1 LLLFVHKKKCFLLS
15 SWILL
20 MRIAPGLLLAVIL
33 TAFAHG
39 ARADCTDPNAGFDEE
54 YCRSQAY
61 QAADQSLNE
70 VYQKLLQSLDP
81 AAQDKLRTDEL
92 AWIRRRNKAC
102 TLKVNGAV
110 YVDYDCVTKM
120 TNVQTAALTA
130 KLYGPAV
137 VTDYDG
143 TYTVRGTAMPWL
155 WQPGGLNSAFFFGRQ
170 NGTGPT
176 VLTLAGLRAWPGRTI
191 FIKYR
196 AGQASV
202 GPDYPFTDA
211 KGAPSSATYTGYGST
226 GRPLPSAYMHP
237 YPIQV
242 GSLVGA
248 FTDASGQLVGKPFE
262 IGDGPTVAVV
272 PPGAAQLQLGIDDDD
287 FADNSG
293 SFSVS
298 VSVQPWM

>member
-1 LLLFVHKKKCFLLS
+1 MHIGAHQRF
-15 SWILL
+15 IGPL
-20 MRIAPGLLLAVIL
+20 MAVLL
-33 TAFAHG
+33 TAIAYG
-39 ARADCTDPNAGFDEE
+39 ARADCNDPNATFDQE
-54 YCRSQAY
+54 YCRSLEY
-61 QAADQSLNE
+61 QSADRSLND

-81 AAQDKLRTDEL
+81 AAQANLRENEL
-92 AWIRRRNKAC
+92 AWVRQREKAC

-120 TNVQTAALTA
+120 TNDQTAALTA

-143 TYTVRGTAMPWL
+143 IYTVRGTAMPWL
-155 WQPGGLNSAFFFGRQ
+155 WKPGGLNAAFFFGRQ

-176 VLTLAGLRAWPGRTI
+176 VLTLAGLKAWPGRTI

-196 AGQASV
+196 TGQVSV

-211 KGAPSSATYTGYGST
+211 KGAPSGFSYTGYGST
-226 GRPLPSAYMHP
+226 RTPMPSAYMHP

-248 FTDASGQLVGKPFE
+248 FTDQAGKIVGAPFE
-262 IGDGPTVAVV
+262 IGDGPADEVV

-298 VSVQPWM
+298 VAVQPWM